1 MNKGARYFKCDFQ
14 VHTPRDLQFS
24 GQACVSD
31 AERKVYSENFIKA
44 CREKKINAV
53 AITDHHDLCFYNYIN
68 EASLEEKDSQGNLL
82 PEYRRIIVFPG
93 MELTLDVPCQAILIF
108 DADLVIDDETRVKI
122 NTALGIADYTNKTES
137 KTGPTN
143 RLSFKSINDVYDA
156 LNGVK
161 ELKGR
166 FIVFPNIKDGGT
178 SSILRNGFH
187 NEYAKGVFVGGYL
200 DRGLY
205 ESHKSN
211 VGWNNVIEGKVDAYG
226 NRSIG
231 FFQTSDNRTDTFE
244 HLGISA
250 TWVKWSTPTA
260 EGLRQACLAK
270 KSRILQEEPKLP
282 STRIREVKISGSSFL
297 KDLEIEFNPQFNV
310 CIGGRGTGKSS
321 LLQYISWAL
330 GKDSNEEKKA
340 DLETFINNTLGS
352 GSVEVAIIKTG
363 TPHII
368 KRSIDSYEIKIGNDD
383 WQPTNSQNVVSIIRA
398 DSFAQKELSKH
409 EKDKTAQLTRIIENA
424 VNSGVESIKRQITE
438 NGNKIK
444 EVAASYETYLSNVK
458 SCEDLKT
465 QIESLEEQIKSLNE
479 QLADVPSGDQTI
491 IKNNSLVANEKS
503 IVKSSETQITGLTN
517 QIANILT
524 NGNFNSLQ
532 YEEGNIKNTAEVKK
546 YAASHDEII
555 KSIKAALDEAKAKAT
570 SADLIADKK
579 SLTDLHGLHD
589 AEYIEAKGRQTK
601 FEQIIKELEE
611 LRKRL
616 AVLIED
622 RNRILETLESE
633 KGTRKSLQKLFYQRH
648 QLNISLYNLI
658 NGAVSEI
665 AGKSEGSLEIELTPL
680 ENIEHIVTD
689 FLAQVTGS
697 KGQPTRTQTFFDTLL
712 KGEKTY
718 KELLKFWFSIYKAQ
732 TDNVKIEN
740 VITEYGLENSSLLET
755 DFERINESLNTASI
769 IDFALELPT
778 YDLKLLYCKDPSNK
792 IPFED
797 ASYGQQAGSILTILL
812 NQEFGPLIIDQPEDD
827 LDNKVIHQIT
837 ENIVA
842 AKHKRQLIFSSHNA
856 NIAVNGDAEL
866 ILTFDH
872 NSDKSAGEI
881 IGSGSIDKDEI
892 KLQVKDIMEGG
903 VIAFEMRKTKYDF

>member
-24 GQACVSD
+24 GQSCVSD
-31 AERKVYSENFIKA
+31 AERKAYSEKFIKA
-44 CREKKINAV
+44 CREKRIDAV
-53 AITDHHDLCFYNYIN
+53 AITDHHDLCFYNYIKA
-68 EASLEEKDSQGNLL
+68 ASLDEKDNEGNSL
-82 PEYRRIIVFPG
+82 PEYKRIVVFPG
-93 MELTLDVPCQAILIF
+93 MELTLDVPCQALLIF
-108 DADLVIDDETRVKI
+108 DADLVIDDETRIKI
-122 NTALGIADYTNKTES
+122 NTALGIANYTNKTES

-156 LNGVK
+156 INGVI

-187 NEYAKGVFVGGYL
+187 NEYANGIFVGGYL

-270 KSRILQEEPKLP
+270 KSRILQEDPKLP
-282 STRIREVKISGSSFL
+282 STRIRQVKISGSSFL

-340 DLETFINNTLGS
+340 DLEYFIKNTLSS
-352 GSVEVAIIKTG
+352 GSVEVSIIKTG

-368 KRSIDSYEIKIGNDD
+368 KRSIGSYEIKIGNDD
-383 WQPTNSQNVVSIIRA
+383 WQPANSQNIVSIIRA

-424 VNSGVESIKRQITE
+424 VNSGVESIKRQISE

-491 IKNNSLVANEKS
+491 IKNNSLVANEKA
-503 IVKSSETQITGLTN
+503 ILKSSETQIAGLTN

-524 NGNFNSLQ
+524 SGNFNSLQ
-532 YEEGNIKNTAEVKK
+532 YEEGDIKNTTEVKK
-546 YAASHDEII
+546 YASSHDEII

-570 SADLIADKK
+570 SATLMADKK

-589 AEYIEAKGRQTK
+589 TEYIEAKGRQTK

-616 AVLIED
+616 AVLTED
-622 RNRILETLESE
+622 RNRILATLESE
-633 KGTRKSLQKLFYQRH
+633 KGTRKNLQKLYYQRH
-648 QLNISLYNLI
+648 HLNISLYTLI
-658 NGAVSEI
+658 NSAVSEI
-665 AGKSEGSLEIELTPL
+665 ASKSEGSLEIELTPL
-680 ENIEHIVTD
+680 ENIEHIVKD

-697 KGQPTRTQTFFDTLL
+697 KGQPIRTQAFFDTLV
-712 KGEKTY
+712 KGVKTY

-732 TDNVKIEN
+732 TENLKIEN
-740 VITEYGLENSSLLET
+740 VISEYGLENSSLLET
-755 DFERINESLNTASI
+755 DFERINESLNTSSI

-778 YDLKLLYCKDPSNK
+778 YDLKLLYCKDPTNK

-866 ILTFDH
+866 ILAFDH

-881 IGSGSIDKDEI
+881 IGSGSIDKEEI

-903 VIAFEMRKTKYDF
+903 IKAFEMRKTKYDF

>member
-14 VHTPRDLQFS
+14 VHSPRDLKFC
-24 GQACVSD
+24 GQEYISD
-31 AERKVYSENFIKA
+31 TERKVYSENFIKA
-44 CREKKINAV
+44 CREKKIDAV
-53 AITDHHDLCFYNYIN
+53 VITDHHDLCFYNYIN
-68 EASLEEKDSQGNLL
+68 EASLNETDDDGNCL

-93 MELTLDVPCQAILIF
+93 MELTLDVPCQALLIF
-108 DADLVIDDETRVKI
+108 DADLVIDDETRIKI
-122 NTALGIADYTNKTES
+122 NTALGIADYTSITQS

-166 FIVFPNIKDGGT
+166 FIVFPNIKDGGK

-187 NEYAKGVFVGGYL
+187 NEYANGVFVGGYL

-205 ESHKSN
+205 ESHKNN

-250 TWVKWSTPTA
+250 TWVKWSIPTA

-282 STRIREVKISGSSFL
+282 STRIRDVKITGSSFL

-340 DLETFINNTLGS
+340 DLETFINNTLGL
-352 GSVEVAIIKTG
+352 GSVEVVIIKTG

-383 WQPTNSQNVVSIIRA
+383 WQPTNSQNVVAIIRA

-409 EKDKTAQLTRIIENA
+409 EKDKTVQLTRIIENA

-444 EVAASYETYLSNVK
+444 ELAASYETYLSNVK
-458 SCEDLKT
+458 SSDDLKA
-465 QIESLEEQIKSLNE
+465 QIESVEEQIKSLNE

-491 IKNNSLVANEKS
+491 IKNNSLVSNEKS

-517 QIANILT
+517 QITNILI

-546 YAASHDEII
+546 YAASFDEII
-555 KSIKAALDEAKAKAT
+555 KSIKAALEEAKAKAT
-570 SADLIADKK
+570 SADITANKK

-616 AVLIED
+616 AVLTED

-633 KGTRKSLQKLFYQRH
+633 KGTRKNLQKLFFQRH
-648 QLNISLYNLI
+648 QLNISLCNLI

-665 AGKSEGSLEIELTPL
+665 AGKSERSLEIELTPL
-680 ENIEHIVTD
+680 ENIEQIVTH

-697 KGQPTRTQTFFDTLL
+697 KGQPTRTKAFFNTLL

-718 KELLKFWFSIYKAQ
+718 KELLKLWFSIYKAQ
-732 TDNVKIEN
+732 TDNLKIEN

-755 DFERINESLNTASI
+755 DFDRINESLNTASI

-778 YDLKLLYCKDPSNK
+778 YDLKLLYCKDLLNK

-827 LDNKVIHQIT
+827 LDNKVVHQIT

-842 AKHKRQLIFSSHNA
+842 AKHKRQIIFSSHNA

-881 IGSGSIDKDEI
+881 IGSGSIDKEEI

-903 VIAFEMRKTKYDF
+903 VIAFEMRKTKYGF